1 MSQESQKSFHDMAK
15 CVIDEYKFCP
25 LEDTAYKPSCVD
37 GVQTQGENIADN
49 GGIRAAFSAYRNH
62 ISLNGP
68 EPQLP
73 GQLMS
78 QFSHDQLFFLNFA
91 QVWC

>member
-1 MSQESQKSFHDMAK
+1 
-15 CVIDEYKFCP
+15 
-25 LEDTAYKPSCVD
+25 
-37 GVQTQGENIADN
+37 
-49 GGIRAAFSAYRNH
+49 
-62 ISLNGP
+62 LNGP

-91 QVWC
+91 QVWCQKPYTQEKLYRQLLVDPHSPSKYRVFGTIQNFPEFRAAFNCPTGCEYGPEPEKFCPVWVPKT